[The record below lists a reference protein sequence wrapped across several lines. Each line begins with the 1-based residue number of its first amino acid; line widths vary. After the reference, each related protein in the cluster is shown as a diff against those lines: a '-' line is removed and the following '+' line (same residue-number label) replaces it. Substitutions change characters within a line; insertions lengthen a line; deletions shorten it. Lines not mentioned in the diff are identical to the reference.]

1 MKPLPGDSPEFLA
14 RLAEFE
20 AKHGPVKRER
30 VKSKPAKPREL
41 TAEETFAQAWEA
53 DPMPGADMVRELVF
67 HPDRKWRFD
76 FAWPGA
82 MLALEL
88 EGVGRHQTFIGYKAD
103 CEKYNAACLL
113 GWRVLRFMS
122 ADKKQVADWVRT
134 VKLALCGL
142 SD

>member
-1 MKPLPGDSPEFLA
+1 VKSRPGDTPEFLA

-20 AKHGPVKRER
+20 AKHGEVKRTR
-30 VKSKPAKPREL
+30 RAARHAPKREL
-41 TAEETFAQAWEA
+41 TAEETFAQAWES
-53 DPMPGADMVRELVF
+53 DPMPGTEMVRELVF
-67 HPDRKWRFD
+67 YPERKWRFD

-88 EGVGRHQTFIGYKAD
+88 EGVGRHQTFIGYRND
-103 CEKYNAACLL
+103 CEKYNAATLL

-122 ADKKQVADWVRT
+122 ADKKHAAEWLRT